1 MKEDVRFGSTSTDW
15 GQSQQVCLPLTPE
28 VGRAARDR
36 REGPTTEAVLVCELN
51 ASVSPNVILCD
62 VSGMAL
68 VEATDDTIVT
78 LGSDANG
85 RCSSP
90 LTKEVRLVITH
101 DRAERTSWGHDR

>member
-1 MKEDVRFGSTSTDW
+1 MGQRRTFILMKEDVRFGSTSTDW

-68 VEATDDTIVT
+68 LKRLMTPLSPSVRTRTD
-78 LGSDANG
+78 GAQA
-85 RCSSP
+85 R
-90 LTKEVRLVITH
+90 
-101 DRAERTSWGHDR
+101 